1 MVELWLDSREDAR
14 GVIHGVVRDTG
25 IGIPKDKLATVF
37 EAFRQTDSSTTR
49 KFGGTGLGL
58 SISTQLVDLMGGRMW
73 AESELG
79 QGSEFHFVIPLEF
92 TAAAPPLAPITADV
106 PPPAAVVVSAN
117 TSAGNVYREMF
128 SSLGLSAAVVRSV
141 DEMTGL
147 SRSAEHDDARTTV
160 VLVDVGVNED
170 IDEGVL
176 SRIDQALAP
185 SKPTPIFLISAGRVE
200 LVERCREL
208 GLTHCLVK
216 PIKPAELADEIR
228 AALGLVTDEQ
238 ASDGGPRQPEAMR
251 PLRILVAD
259 DSPFNQQV
267 AGGLLEL
274 QGHSVCLAG
283 DGREAIE
290 RYQQEPFDFIF
301 MDVEM
306 PQIDGLAATQRIR
319 ELEQVSGG
327 HIPIVGLSAHALVG
341 FREQCLAAGMDGYI
355 TKPIQ
360 TEELF
365 GALHLVDQLAA
376 QVRSAKAPH

>member
-1 MVELWLDSREDAR
+1 MTEQ
-14 GVIHGVVRDTG
+14 G
-25 IGIPKDKLATVF
+25 
-37 EAFRQTDSSTTR
+37 TT
-49 KFGGTGLGL
+49 
-58 SISTQLVDLMGGRMW
+58 M
-73 AESELG
+73 
-79 QGSEFHFVIPLEF
+79 
-92 TAAAPPLAPITADV
+92 
-106 PPPAAVVVSAN
+106 
-117 TSAGNVYREMF
+117 
-128 SSLGLSAAVVRSV
+128 
-141 DEMTGL
+141 
-147 SRSAEHDDARTTV
+147 
-160 VLVDVGVNED
+160 
-170 IDEGVL
+170 
-176 SRIDQALAP
+176 RINQALRYNLLSLALSLAVGTLALP
-185 SKPTPIFLISAGRVE
+185 GSGAAQS
-200 LVERCREL
+200 
-208 GLTHCLVK
+208 
-216 PIKPAELADEIR
+216 ADEIR
-228 AALGLVTDEQ
+228 VALGLVTDEQ

-251 PLRILVAD
+251 TLRILVAD

-365 GALHLVDQLAA
+365 GALHLVDQLA
-376 QVRSAKAPH
+376 QQGLPAPASS

>member
-1 MVELWLDSREDAR
+1 
-14 GVIHGVVRDTG
+14 
-25 IGIPKDKLATVF
+25 
-37 EAFRQTDSSTTR
+37 
-49 KFGGTGLGL
+49 
-58 SISTQLVDLMGGRMW
+58 
-73 AESELG
+73 
-79 QGSEFHFVIPLEF
+79 LEF
-92 TAAAPPLAPITADV
+92 TDAASPQAQFSAEVAPP
-106 PPPAAVVVSAN
+106 AVVVSAN
-117 TSAGNVYREMF
+117 ASAGNVYREMF
-128 SSLGLSAAVVRSV
+128 HSLGVSAAVSSSIDELARSSRPATV
-141 DEMTGL
+141 DDGSEI
-147 SRSAEHDDARTTV
+147 V
-160 VLVDVGVNED
+160 VLVDVGVN
-170 IDEGVL
+170 DELDDRVL
-176 SRIDQALAP
+176 PRIDQALAP
-185 SKPTPIFLISAGRVE
+185 GKPRPIFLISAGRVE

-208 GLTHCLVK
+208 GLAHCLVK

-228 AALGLVTDEQ
+228 AVLGLLTAEQ
-238 ASDGGPRQPEAMR
+238 ASDGGPRQPEVMR

-290 RYQQEPFDFIF
+290 RYEQEPFDFIF

-319 ELEQVSGG
+319 ELEGVSGG

-365 GALHLVDQLAA
+365 GALHLVDQLAQQGLPA
-376 QVRSAKAPH
+376 RAAN